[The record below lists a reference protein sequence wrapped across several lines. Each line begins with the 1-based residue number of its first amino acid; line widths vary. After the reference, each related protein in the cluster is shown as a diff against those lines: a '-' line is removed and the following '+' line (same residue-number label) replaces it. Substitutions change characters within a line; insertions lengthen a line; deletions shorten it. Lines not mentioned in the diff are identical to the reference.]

1 VWPHGLN
8 QMEPRWFILADDLTG
23 AADSAIAFAR
33 RRVPARVVWGDARPE
48 DHREAI
54 ALAYDAATRELSGSL
69 AARRHRDVTR
79 RFLRPGA
86 RWFKKI
92 DSTLRGHPAEEIAA
106 MLDVMLAHESTLR
119 VVLAPSFPAMGRT
132 VRDGELRVHGIPLPF
147 SEYWP
152 EGRDPSLANLVN
164 LVESAGVAAH
174 HLPLTTIRAEVS
186 VLRAALAPAV
196 VRRHADIAVCD
207 AETDDDLDRIA
218 SASLDDG
225 VPTFFIGSAGF
236 AHALAQR
243 VSRAGAPR
251 TPPHRREPS
260 SNGALVV
267 VGSRAQASRA
277 ALAALS
283 TLANVQRISIDG
295 VLLGNDPQSA
305 ALVAL
310 AQTARHAL
318 AAGIDVVVDI
328 AQPDS
333 VRNAGN
339 PQLVSTLARLFAP
352 VASQASALAATGGET
367 ATALLA
373 RLGVSGLRLVD
384 EIEPGIPLGLTLG
397 EISIPAVTK
406 AGGFG
411 NEECL
416 TRIIARLRF
425 IRQTGTVA

>member
-1 VWPHGLN
+1 
-8 QMEPRWFILADDLTG
+8 MENRWFIVADDLTG

-33 RRVPARVVWGDARPE
+33 RRVPSEVVWGAARPE
-48 DHREAI
+48 DHAEAI
-54 ALAYDAATRELSGSL
+54 ALAYDAATRELDGTL
-69 AARRHRDVTR
+69 AARRHRDATR

-86 RWFKKI
+86 RLFKKI

-106 MLDVMLAHESTLR
+106 MLDVLWVEQPALR

-132 VRDGELRVHGIPLPF
+132 VRAGELRVHGIPLPF
-147 SEYWP
+147 TEYWP
-152 EGRDPSLANLVN
+152 EGRDESLANLVN
-164 LVESAGVAAH
+164 LVESAGLAARS
-174 HLPLTTIRAEVS
+174 LPLAVVRADVS
-186 VLRAALAPAV
+186 ALRAALAPMGA
-196 VRRHADIAVCD
+196 RRQAEVAVCD
-207 AETDDDLDRIA
+207 AETDDDLARIA

-243 VSRAGAPR
+243 VSHAGAPR

-260 SNGALVV
+260 SQGALIV
-267 VGSRAQASRA
+267 VGSRARASRA

-283 TLANVQRISIDG
+283 TLANVQRLSVDHA
-295 VLLGNDPQSA
+295 VLGGDPQS
-305 ALVAL
+305 
-310 AQTARHAL
+310 TAL
-318 AAGIDVVVDI
+318 AALARSAGLGLAAGKDVVVDI
-328 AQPDS
+328 AQPHS
-333 VRNAGN
+333 PQNAGN
-339 PQLVSTLARLFAP
+339 PQLVSNLARVLAP
-352 VASQASALAATGGET
+352 VAREASALVATGGET

-373 RLGVSGLRLVD
+373 RLGVHGIRLVD

-416 TRIIARLRF
+416 TRIISRLRF